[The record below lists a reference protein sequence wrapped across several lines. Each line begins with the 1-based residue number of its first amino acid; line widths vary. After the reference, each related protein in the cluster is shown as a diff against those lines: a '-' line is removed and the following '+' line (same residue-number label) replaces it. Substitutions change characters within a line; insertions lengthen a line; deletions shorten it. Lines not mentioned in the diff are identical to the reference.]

1 MEVLPNAY
9 IDRGSI
15 VQMETKSKIKQSSLP
30 ELCSMHYNFI
40 IFNFECTLFLSKFFK
55 NKDHKVTVP
64 KLYELPVFLRLIYDS
79 LQRVKINNISRSEER
94 RVGKEC
100 RTKTI
105 FHFTDYL
112 CPQYLQGR

>member
-1 MEVLPNAY
+1 
-9 IDRGSI
+9 
-15 VQMETKSKIKQSSLP
+15 METKSKIKKSSLP

-79 LQRVKINNISRSEER
+79 LQRVKIITSQNQNNFPFHRLPMP
-94 RVGKEC
+94 
-100 RTKTI
+100 TI
-105 FHFTDYL
+105 FT
-112 CPQYLQGR
+112 GAIKERMAMK